1 MEKQMSITSS
11 RYQQGTVDR
20 IERAKGP
27 DVWIFRWREMKEGK
41 RCQRKRVIGTV
52 DQYKSKGAAQK
63 AVENF
68 RAEVNCELNRA
79 GGMTV
84 KQAWGHFQ
92 MHELEDPD
100 VDRSP
105 TTIDGYRDYFKNQIL
120 PTWGDVLLGDVKA
133 VAVEKWLRGLTL
145 DDGTKAANGT
155 KAKIRNHLSAL
166 FSHCIRHELYAQL
179 NPITSVRQTAV
190 REVDPEILSIDEL
203 KAILSRIESPAIK
216 VMVALAATSALRRSE
231 LRGLKWDDLDFEGL
245 WFHLRRGLVRKA
257 ETKLKTKA
265 SRKGVPM
272 NPELAEILLIWRTQT
287 PYPTDADWVFASPFT
302 DGERPYWPESA
313 LKDHVRPAALK
324 AGINKTVGWHTFRH
338 SLGSHLGQQGE
349 SVKVVQ
355 ELLRHA
361 NSKITLDVYQQA
373 DQGAKRLALDRMSK
387 IFVVPPAKSA

>member
-1 MEKQMSITSS
+1 M
-11 RYQQGTVDR
+11 R
-20 IERAKGP
+20 
-27 DVWIFRWREMKEGK
+27 EGK

-52 DQYKSKGAAQK
+52 DQYKTKSAAQK

-79 GGMTV
+79 GGMTIE
-84 KQAWGHFQ
+84 QAWGHFQ
-92 MHELEDPD
+92 LHELEDPD

-105 TTIDGYRDYFKNQIL
+105 TTIAGYRDYFKNHIL
-120 PTWGDVLLGDVKA
+120 PKWQDVLLEDVKA
-133 VAVEKWLRGLTL
+133 VAVEKWLRGLML
-145 DDGTKAANGT
+145 DEDTKATNGT
-155 KAKIRNHLSAL
+155 KTKIRNHLSAL
-166 FSHCIRHELYAQL
+166 FSHAIRHELYTPAFQGTAGKRQQF
-179 NPITSVRQTAV
+179 NPISAVRQSSV

-203 KAILSRIESPAIK
+203 KAMLSHIQSPAIK

-245 WFHLRRGLVRKA
+245 WFHLRRGVVRKA
-257 ETKLKTKA
+257 ETKMKTKA

-272 NPELAEILLIWRTQT
+272 NPELAEILRIWRTKT
-287 PYPTDADWVFASPFT
+287 PYPTDSDWVFASPFT
-302 DGERPYWPESA
+302 EGERPYWPESA

-324 AGINKTVGWHTFRH
+324 AGITKTVGWHTFRH
-338 SLGSHLGQQGE
+338 SLGPHLGQQGE